1 MDDRQKLMEE
11 IRNILEELCTE
22 RLRLL
27 LVTILE
33 WR

>member
-11 IRNILEELCTE
+11 IRKVLEELSTE

>member
-11 IRNILEELCTE
+11 IRKVLEELGTE